1 MVSKRRGLWS
11 EPTAGNAKTTA
22 VGYNTRQLEVHRT
35 LSNRSLIR
43 SSPTLLFVQMEI
55 ELPSTLSKQIPSP
68 WSAELPLL
76 QTRDVLAVD
85 SSLLL
90 VDWDIQVEVVKEV
103 VAAYQGEFRYIIIH
117 LL

>member
-43 SSPTLLFVQMEI
+43 SSPTLLFVQ
-55 ELPSTLSKQIPSP
+55 IPSP

-103 VAAYQGEFRYIIIH
+103 VAAYQGEFQGIGEGDLYSNSAVSNG
-117 LL
+117 